1 MREPPLDQDVVQLPC
16 RFNTRSPWEGVA
28 ARPPK
33 FGRQAP
39 NAAWWRAEGVGPD
52 GEGASR
58 AIINVSAMRV
68 IFGHYSKNQIP
79 DFTAHTSSD
88 FTLSSRQRESVY

>member
-1 MREPPLDQDVVQLPC
+1 
-16 RFNTRSPWEGVA
+16 VA
-28 ARPPK
+28 ARPPE

-39 NAAWWRAEGVGPD
+39 NAAWRRAEGAGPD

-68 IFGHYSKNQIP
+68 IFGHYPKDQVP
-79 DFTAHTSSD
+79 DK
-88 FTLSSRQRESVY
+88 L